1 MDFKSNKVCKVV
13 PKNNSL
19 DIKKNK
25 LKEILEFYKDVTK
38 PEVLMNIEKDLY
50 QELVSKGEMFKSEIK
65 DNLSEEEYQNFS
77 NYLNDVKNLRYLF

>member
-1 MDFKSNKVCKVV
+1 MDFKSDKVCKVV

-38 PEVLMNIEKDLY
+38 PEVFMNIEKDLY
-50 QELVSKGEMFKSEIK
+50 QELISKGEMFKSEIK
-65 DNLSEEEYQNFS
+65 INLSDEEYQNFS
-77 NYLNDVKNLRYLF
+77 NYLNDIKNLKYLF

>member
-19 DIKKNK
+19 DLKKNK

-77 NYLNDVKNLRYLF
+77 NYLNDVKNLRYLY

>member
-13 PKNNSL
+13 PKSNSL
-19 DIKKNK
+19 DLKKNK

-38 PEVLMNIEKDLY
+38 PEVFMTIEKDLY

-65 DNLSEEEYQNFS
+65 NKLSEEEYQNFS